1 MAVLMG
7 MSRLS
12 TTFVQP
18 RAARLQVVPR
28 IGAAVIG
35 GYAFAWGFVAA
46 GASLMFA
53 AGMGFHDAEFLAS
66 LLGVLA
72 FLVVFL
78 WAIAAKRPW
87 RAWMLLLGAGGLLS
101 VVASLVQRALV

>member
-1 MAVLMG
+1 
-7 MSRLS
+7 MSQVS
-12 TTFVQP
+12 TTFLQP
-18 RAARLQVVPR
+18 RAARGQVVAR
-28 IGAAVIG
+28 IGAAVFG

-46 GASLMFA
+46 GASLLFA

-72 FLVVFL
+72 FLAVFL

-87 RAWMLLLGAGGLLS
+87 RAWLLLLCAGGLLS
-101 VVASLVQRALV
+101 LIASLVQRALL

>member
-1 MAVLMG
+1 MD

-12 TTFVQP
+12 GTIVQT
-18 RAARLQVVPR
+18 RAARLQVIAR

-72 FLVVFL
+72 FLAVFL

-87 RAWMLLLGAGGLLS
+87 RAWLLLLAAGGLLS
-101 VVASLVQRALV
+101 LVASLVQRSLV

>member
-1 MAVLMG
+1 
-7 MSRLS
+7 MSQVS

-18 RAARLQVVPR
+18 RAARLQIVAR
-28 IGAAVIG
+28 IGAAVLG

-78 WAIAAKRPW
+78 WAIATKRPW
-87 RAWMLLLGAGGLLS
+87 WAWLGLLGAGGLLAG
-101 VVASLVQRALV
+101 VASLVQAALL